1 MELAKVRFVAAF
13 FVSLHKNAIFVL
25 PIKNILLMGSYISAC
40 GVKSAEIK
48 AIFGSKD
55 KTLLQKIRAN
65 KTFQYNV
72 NETPETIQALTEM
85 IMGNPYT
92 LEGYHYSYT
101 FIGIC
106 KTFGTELPYDED
118 IKSGYC
124 TSLIDR
130 ALLEDW
136 GIEVSIDFELFPKKC
151 FPSHLIKKTYEPMI
165 SLLDEEHLKA
175 LANLLDKVHK
185 TPEEIDILKK
195 EDEKGYAYYDIMGLK
210 ENIAFCLENKLD
222 MALFCY

>member
-1 MELAKVRFVAAF
+1 
-13 FVSLHKNAIFVL
+13 
-25 PIKNILLMGSYISAC
+25 MGSYISAC
-40 GVKSAEIK
+40 GVKTAEIK

-55 KTLLQKIRAN
+55 KTLLQKIKAN

-72 NETPETIQALTEM
+72 NVTPETIQALTEM

-92 LEGYHYSYT
+92 LKGYHYGYT

-106 KTFGTELPYDED
+106 KVFGTELPYDED
-118 IKSGYC
+118 IKSGYF

-165 SLLDEEHLKA
+165 SLLDEERLKA
-175 LANLLDKVHK
+175 IGNLLDKVHK
-185 TPEEIDILKK
+185 TPEEIDALIK
-195 EDEKGYAYYDIMGLK
+195 EGEKGYAYYDIMGLK

>member
-1 MELAKVRFVAAF
+1 
-13 FVSLHKNAIFVL
+13 
-25 PIKNILLMGSYISAC
+25 MGSYISAC
-40 GVKSAEIK
+40 GVKTPEIK

-55 KTLLQKIRAN
+55 KTLLQKIKAN

-72 NETPETIQALTEM
+72 NETPETTQALTEM

-92 LEGYHYSYT
+92 LEGYHYGYT

-106 KTFGTELPYDED
+106 KAFGTELPYDED
-118 IKSGYC
+118 IKSGYS

-130 ALLEDW
+130 VLLEDW

-185 TPEEIDILKK
+185 TPEEIDVLIK